1 MKKFGYFLLVL
12 FSIMGI
18 WGVMTVFVKGH
29 IEMNTTQHIPW
40 GLWVALYTFFLGLS
54 TGSFLLSTLYYV
66 FGVKHLKPVASF
78 ALLQALGCLFLGGIL
93 IVLDIGHPFRIY
105 KVFISFNPSSV
116 LSWKG
121 LFYFIYVPL
130 ILSMGY
136 FGIRPALIRN
146 IKDNKGPIG
155 LYRWLSMGSTELTPE
170 SFERDSRWLKRLGLI
185 GIPLAL
191 FILGGEG
198 ATLAVA
204 KARPTWFSGLY
215 PILILV
221 SSLASGGALLTL
233 LSAAFIKETDGPK
246 LDLVRYLARLTI
258 GFLAFEAFI
267 IASEILV
274 TFYGYIPVEVEGWR
288 LALFGPFW
296 WVFWIIQLG
305 LGTLIPLWIVLSRR
319 STSVRWLGFAGILV
333 ILGAAGTRMNIIIPP
348 LINPVFESIP
358 ESYHHFRNSV
368 GYFPSI
374 QEWFVAAFVFALGTW
389 LFIGALKVLPLESAG
404 GESR

>member
-1 MKKFGYFLLVL
+1 MKKFGYFLLL
-12 FSIMGI
+12 ILSIMGI
-18 WGVMTVFVKGH
+18 WGVISTFVNGH

-40 GLWVALYTFFLGLS
+40 GLWVAIYTFFLGLS
-54 TGSFLLSTLYYV
+54 TGSFLLATLYYV
-66 FGVKHLKPVASF
+66 FGVKHLKPVSSY

-121 LFYFIYVPL
+121 LFYVIYVPL
-130 ILSMGY
+130 ILGMGY
-136 FGIRPALIRN
+136 FGIRPALVRN
-146 IKDNKGPIG
+146 IRDNKGPVG
-155 LYRWLSMGSTELTPE
+155 LYRFLSMGSTELTPE
-170 SFERDSRWLKRLGLI
+170 SFEHDSKWLKRLGMI
-185 GIPLAL
+185 GIPLSV

-221 SSLASGGALLTL
+221 SSLTSGGALLTL
-233 LSAAFIKETDGPK
+233 LAAAFIKDTDGPK

-258 GFLAFEAFI
+258 GFLAFEVFI

-319 STSVRWLGFAGILV
+319 STSIGWLGFAGFLV

-348 LINPVFESIP
+348 LINPVFNAIP

-374 QEWFVAAFVFALGTW
+374 QEWFVVAFVFALGTW
-389 LFIGALKVLPLESAG
+389 LFIGALRVLPLESAG
-404 GESR
+404 GESQ